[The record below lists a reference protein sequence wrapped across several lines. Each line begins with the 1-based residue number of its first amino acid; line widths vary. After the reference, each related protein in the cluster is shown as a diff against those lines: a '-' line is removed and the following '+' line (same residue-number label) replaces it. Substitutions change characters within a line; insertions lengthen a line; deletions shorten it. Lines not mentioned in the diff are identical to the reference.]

1 MPTQAKVIIK
11 GENNISAAVKSASND
26 LNALKGSVEK
36 IGSVLKTAF
45 SVTAITAA
53 IKGIGT
59 AAKTVMTEDFG
70 MAERAYRQL
79 ALALKDTS
87 AYDSVVDNINRLAK
101 VTLSGNDEIE
111 SMVAELAALGKSA
124 DEINRIS
131 EAAVIL
137 SNITGRDLK
146 SSMTTLLSSM
156 NGTTTQLKRL
166 GIDLDGVTKTA
177 LEQGAAIDIL
187 IEDYGEYSSAL
198 AEDSVNQSLKNIS
211 ETWGDIKEKIGGV
224 LTYNFGPWLK
234 QFDTAFEA
242 VSKNINNITT
252 YVGAIIANAPEVFS
266 LLMETLW
273 KMVKRTFEWESLKT
287 IFITVVENI
296 VILVSGALK
305 LIVTSIPEIIKGLLN
320 ALISYV
326 RYLALSIEAEIIS
339 AIEKAVN
346 WVGREINDTWVG
358 EKLGWGE
365 ELAVADFGADNK
377 RKVAQGFYNGA
388 ASSIE
393 HIGDPIM
400 DGLATISETLDAV
413 NRATADAVS
422 SIYGDIGT
430 EFRDSLNDIVAPELE
445 EIRSAA
451 DAANQT
457 KVLSSIE
464 DSTERT
470 AEAAEGT
477 ETNTGTIAENGTL
490 TGENGRKSLSE
501 ITESG
506 LSGLFESMS
515 KSGGFTGFFG
525 TALSETIGP
534 IMDTIQPLIDIVNSV
549 ADPMEILLRI
559 LEGFVS
565 VMEPAMKTVVQPL
578 LDAFRWIG
586 ESIAS
591 WLLPILDQLHVAM
604 SLIGNILTT
613 VMAPVFQIL
622 APLFQLVALAL
633 NTLNPILILCAK
645 VFTILMAPVQFVA
658 DLFSWLGDWISY
670 LGNCIY
676 VVCWNLTHWFNTKSF
691 GSSPGG
697 FSSDAFSGL
706 QQRLD
711 NIDNMAI
718 GGSTAASDSVSTSTA
733 IGSASYRGATSVT
746 INIYQMSP
754 VVGDG
759 GMKAFARMIRR
770 EFEELDYYGV
780 TT

>member
-11 GENNISAAVKSASND
+11 GENSISSAVKSASND

-45 SVTAITAA
+45 SVTAIVTA

-79 ALALKDTS
+79 ALALKDQS

-111 SMVAELAALGKSA
+111 SMVAELAALGKSS
-124 DEINRIS
+124 DEITRIS

-146 SSMTTLLSSM
+146 SSMTTLLSSL

-326 RYLALSIEAEIIS
+326 RYLALSIEAEIIG

-377 RKVAQGFYNGA
+377 KKVAQGFYNGA
-388 ASSIE
+388 TSSIE

-413 NRATADAVS
+413 NRTTSDAIS

-470 AEAAEGT
+470 AEATEGT

-490 TGENGRKSLSE
+490 SGENGRKSLSE
-501 ITESG
+501 MAESG

-515 KSGGFTGFFG
+515 KSGGFTGIFG
-525 TALSETIGP
+525 MVLSETIGP
-534 IMDTIQPLIDIVNSV
+534 IVDTIQPLIDIVSSI

-578 LDAFRWIG
+578 LDAFTWIG

-604 SLIGNILTT
+604 SLIGNLLTT

>member
-1 MPTQAKVIIK
+1 MATQAKVIIK
-11 GENNISAAVKSASND
+11 GENNISSAVKSASND

-45 SVTAITAA
+45 SVTAIVTA

-79 ALALKDTS
+79 ALALKDQS

-111 SMVAELAALGKSA
+111 SMVAELAALGKSS

-156 NGTTTQLKRL
+156 NGTTTQLRRL
-166 GIDLDGVTKTA
+166 GIDLDGVTKEA

-187 IEDYGEYSSAL
+187 IEDYGEYASAL

-252 YVGAIIANAPEVFS
+252 YIGAIIANAPEVFS

-273 KMVKRTFEWESLKT
+273 KMVKKTFEWESLKT

-326 RYLALSIEAEIIS
+326 KYLALSIEAEIIG

-365 ELAVADFGADNK
+365 ELAVADFGADSKKN
-377 RKVAQGFYNGA
+377 VARGYYNA
-388 ASSIE
+388 ASSSIE
-393 HIGDPIM
+393 HIGDPIK
-400 DGLATISETLDAV
+400 DGIATISETLNEASRNTMDAI
-413 NRATADAVS
+413 N
-422 SIYGDIGT
+422 SIYGDIGI
-430 EFRDSLNDIVAPELE
+430 EFRDSLNEIVAPELE

-457 KVLSSIE
+457 KILDSIE
-464 DSTERT
+464 SSTERT
-470 AEAAEGT
+470 ADATEGT
-477 ETNTGTIAENGTL
+477 ETNTGTIASEGLSGNGS
-490 TGENGRKSLSE
+490 GRKSLSE
-501 ITESG
+501 MAESG
-506 LSGLFESMS
+506 LSGLFDSMS
-515 KSGGFTGFFG
+515 KSGGFTGIFG
-525 TALSETIGP
+525 TVLSETIGP
-534 IMDTIQPLIDIVNSV
+534 IMDTVQPLIDIVSSV
-549 ADPMEILLRI
+549 ADPIEVLLRI
-559 LEGFVS
+559 LEGFVN
-565 VMEPAMKTVVQPL
+565 VMEPAMQTVVQPL
-578 LDAFRWIG
+578 LDAFTWIG

-613 VMAPVFQIL
+613 VMAPVFQII

-658 DLFSWLGDWISY
+658 DLFTWLGNWISY

-676 VVCWNLTHWFNTKSF
+676 VVCWNLTHWFNQKGF

-711 NIDNMAI
+711 NIDNLAA
-718 GGSTAASDSVSTSTA
+718 GGTTAATDSVSTSTA

-759 GMKAFARMIRR
+759 GMKTFARMIRR